1 MANRLVARGPS
12 PYVAFGRLLVA
23 LIAIAAVV
31 VGASF
36 DPEESRD
43 EPQDPLAAEASRLRA
58 TTEKLSAQLG
68 EGQAPDLA
76 MAWEDMRNDLLSVAS
91 DLERSRLSMDTEG
104 LISRVESFREQFDM
118 DDEVVERWDEL
129 VQVLN
134 VLAERQQP

>member
-1 MANRLVARGPS
+1 MANRLVGPDPS
-12 PYVAFGRLLVA
+12 PYVACGRPLVA

-36 DPEESRD
+36 DPEESRYA
-43 EPQDPLAAEASRLRA
+43 PQDPLAAEAGRLRA

-68 EGQAPDLA
+68 ESQAPDLA

-91 DLERSRLSMDTEG
+91 DLERSRLPMDTDG
-104 LISRVESFREQFDM
+104 LISRVESLREQFDM

-129 VQVLN
+129 VQVLD